1 MSVHNPDSWSSRRR
15 LLPLRPRDQCAPAC
29 CTANVQRWSDKGI
42 KLPAVSDFDS
52 DERSDFGEDKVE
64 VSLER

>member
-15 LLPLRPRDQCAPAC
+15 LSPPRPRDQSAPAC

-42 KLPAVSDFDS
+42 KLPTVSDFDS

>member
-1 MSVHNPDSWSSRRR
+1 MRAGS
-15 LLPLRPRDQCAPAC
+15 

-42 KLPAVSDFDS
+42 KLPTVSDFDS
-52 DERSDFGEDKVE
+52 DERSDFGEDKLE